1 LTTLLTALTETRRDD
16 PDSHILVYFLA
27 DGENTDEREAE
38 PFSQTASLVD
48 GGAVLG
54 YGTTEGGQMRASGGD
69 TDGEYITDESGQP
82 GVSRIDEEQ
91 LETIAG
97 QMGVPYLHRD
107 DPEAPIEG
115 TMEGITLRSVPT
127 EAPRAVAG
135 SEDCYGTAAIPLA
148 GLAILE
154 LAEMTCSVRRRLNR
168 YVLRGVQ

>member
-1 LTTLLTALTETRRDD
+1 MDRPLTTLLTALTETRRDD

-82 GVSRIDEEQ
+82 GISRIDEEQ
-91 LETIAG
+91 LE
-97 QMGVPYLHRD
+97 
-107 DPEAPIEG
+107 
-115 TMEGITLRSVPT
+115 RSEEHT
-127 EAPRAVAG
+127 
-135 SEDCYGTAAIPLA
+135 SELQ
-148 GLAILE
+148 
-154 LAEMTCSVRRRLNR
+154 S
-168 YVLRGVQ
+168 RG